1 MYADASKANLETRRP
16 SCWCIG
22 PQRRRARKSELY
34 AMESSGGIIDP
45 SPQRALPS
53 GSTFFMFTDIEGS
66 TVRWDRNPE
75 AMRDAV
81 RHHDALM
88 RAAIERAGGIV
99 FKTIGDAFCA
109 VFWGAGDAV
118 SAALAA
124 TRDLA
129 AADFS
134 AVGGVRVRIALHVG
148 TADPSD
154 SDYFG
159 PTLNRV
165 ARLLSIGHGEQILL
179 SEAAAD
185 AALASLPPGA
195 ELRDMGVHRLKDL
208 TAP

>member
-1 MYADASKANLETRRP
+1 MVGALVLLHRQVRASDHCSMERP
-16 SCWCIG
+16 
-22 PQRRRARKSELY
+22 
-34 AMESSGGIIDP
+34 GGIATP

-53 GSTFFMFTDIEGS
+53 GSIFFMFTDIEGS
-66 TVRWDRNPE
+66 TVRWDRDPE
-75 AMRDAV
+75 GMRDAV

-88 RAAIERAGGIV
+88 RGAIERCDGIV

-109 VFWGAGDAV
+109 VFRRAEDAV

-148 TADPSD
+148 AADERD

-165 ARLLSIGHGEQILL
+165 APLLSIGHGEQILL

-185 AALASLPPGA
+185 AASPSLP
-195 ELRDMGVHRLKDL
+195 
-208 TAP
+208 TAPDLPAMARHPLNDL